1 MIIPET
7 PGRSALSL
15 LEEADAQYR
24 EAVQALVEM
33 KRHVRARR
41 DLPEAEV
48 KRVLQALG
56 RSVQTAFDERKKLED
71 RARRERGIA
80 EGAAYALDF
89 DKVRE
94 EVGRSLDRLR
104 AAGGSGDVPG

>member
-15 LEEADAQYR
+15 LEVADAQYR

-104 AAGGSGDVPG
+104 AAGGSGEVPG